1 MKLDHFTIANSYAS
15 GLSLAQTAELYSIG
29 VGAVRYAL
37 RVTDTA
43 TRPRDCG
50 VGKKR
55 IPNPRFGPNVARHQF
70 DWVLAKTLYL
80 TGDSLNQ
87 IAIRFNVGAER
98 VRYALKQMGVDRRA
112 RGSAAGKGNHQ
123 YKGGTRHRKDG
134 YVVVRGSRLKPL
146 QHRVIAERVLGRPLK
161 PNEVVHHIN
170 CDRSDNRNENL
181 LICTQEYH
189 MQLHARMRRH
199 PYWSEVGNK
208 KEGKA

>member
-1 MKLDHFTIANSYAS
+1 MKLDYSMIAGTYAS
-15 GLSLAQTAELYSIG
+15 GLSLVQTSEHHSIT

-37 RVTDTA
+37 RITGTA
-43 TRPRDCG
+43 SRPRDCG
-50 VGKKR
+50 IGKKR
-55 IPNPRFGPNVARHQF
+55 IPNPRYGQNIARHQF

-80 TGDSLNQ
+80 GGDSLNQ
-87 IAIRFNVGAER
+87 IASRFNVGAER

-123 YKGGTRHRKDG
+123 YKGGTRNRRDG

-199 PYWSEVGNK
+199 PYWSEVGK
-208 KEGKA
+208 KNRGNS